1 MVPVRSVRVLAVTAV
16 ALLAAV
22 LGAWQRPGA
31 GAFLETAYAF
41 PLDYAAIRR
50 PDLLPRPTRV
60 LNQVQLGAAL
70 TELQDPPVMALMV
83 MGNNPAVTCPD
94 AGRVR
99 QGLQRED
106 LFTVVHESFMTET
119 AELADLVAADVTSDW
134 RITCFL
140 TLPEHRRKGV
150 ATLALAVAVQSIR
163 RSGGGWIEARP
174 VVHCHHD
181 PELARARRGLDAAS
195 PELAERLQL
204 WPVRNV
210 PRVGWV
216 RAAETDGRAAPHRG
230 TMSMFERLGF
240 VVTRQDG
247 ETGVLM
253 RLHV

>member
-1 MVPVRSVRVLAVTAV
+1 MTTKELSAQTFADYERFFERNGHGGCGCMRYRRGRALAP
-16 ALLAAV
+16 
-22 LGAWQRPGA
+22 PG
-31 GAFLETAYAF
+31 GTSGKRL
-41 PLDYAAIRR
+41 PSRDLRR
-50 PDLLPRPTRV
+50 EQNLS
-60 LNQVQLGAAL
+60 
-70 TELQDPPVMALMV
+70 ELWEL
-83 MGNNPAVTCPD
+83 
-94 AGRVR
+94 VR
-99 QGLQRED
+99 QGRARGVLVYGFGEVVGWCQYGRAED
-106 LFTVVHESFMTET
+106 LPIEVTRRTP
-119 AELADLVAADVTSDW
+119 ADLVAADVTSDW

-240 VVTRQDG
+240 VVTRRDG